1 MGAYDFM
8 WNAVQSGQISDM
20 DKRVED
26 LEKKVNISGSPWRD
40 PALWLWVAFGAV
52 TLFAAVDLMHYWFGG

>member
-26 LEKKVNISGSPWRD
+26 LEKKVEILKEWVDYLQKQLEEKNVTKNITTS
-40 PALWLWVAFGAV
+40 
-52 TLFAAVDLMHYWFGG
+52 T

>member
-8 WNAVQSGQISDM
+8 WNAIQSGQLSDM

-26 LEKKVNISGSPWRD
+26 LEKKVEI
-40 PALWLWVAFGAV
+40 LKEWVDYLQKQLEEKNV
-52 TLFAAVDLMHYWFGG
+52 TKNSTTST

>member
-26 LEKKVNISGSPWRD
+26 LEKKVEI
-40 PALWLWVAFGAV
+40 LKEWVDYLQKQLEEKNDNKNLERK
-52 TLFAAVDLMHYWFGG
+52 TTD